1 VRSKLNG
8 ERASLAYVDQSGEAS
23 ARGSKGMDPKREIE
37 VVETPSRMM
46 AGFYCFLPGGHPVY
60 FVARC
65 TRPVRGGRDVPGF

>member
-8 ERASLAYVDQSGEAS
+8 ERAPLANVDQSGEAS
-23 ARGSKGMDPKREIE
+23 ARGSKGMDPRREIE

-46 AGFYCFLPGGHPVY
+46 AELYCFLPGGHPVC

-65 TRPVRGGRDVPGF
+65 TRLVRGGRGVPGF